1 MKFKIFKYKTVNS
14 TNEKAIELIKK
25 KKYENGFVYALSQ
38 KKGKGRY
45 GRRWISKKGNFFGSI
60 FFHLKK
66 NYPTVEEFSLINPI
80 LNIDI
85 LSKYCGRKKTFFKL
99 PNDIYINKKKICG
112 ILQEVIIKEQKK
124 YLIVGIGINLFSNPK
139 IKNNPS
145 TNIYRE
151 TKKKPKLL
159 EIVNKIIA
167 KYEQFFSNLNLYK
180 FFNFKLKSKKLLL
193 N

>member
-1 MKFKIFKYKTVNS
+1 
-14 TNEKAIELIKK
+14 
-25 KKYENGFVYALSQ
+25 
-38 KKGKGRY
+38 
-45 GRRWISKKGNFFGSI
+45 
-60 FFHLKK
+60 
-66 NYPTVEEFSLINPI
+66 
-80 LNIDI
+80 
-85 LSKYCGRKKTFFKL
+85 L

-139 IKNNPS
+139 IKNYPS

-151 TKKKPKLL
+151 TKKKPRLL

-180 FFNFKLKSKKLLL
+180 FLYFKKKKKKLLL

>member
-1 MKFKIFKYKTVNS
+1 MKFKILKYNDVNS

-38 KKGKGRY
+38 KKGKGSH
-45 GRRWISKKGNFFGSI
+45 GRKWISKKGNFFGSI
-60 FFHLKK
+60 FFQLKK
-66 NYPTVEEFSLINPI
+66 SYPSVEEFSLINPI

-85 LSKYCGRKKTFFKL
+85 LSKYCGIKKTFFKL
-99 PNDIYINKKKICG
+99 PNDIYVNKKKICG

-139 IKNNPS
+139 IKNCPS
-145 TNIYRE
+145 TNIYTE

-167 KYEQFFSNLNLYK
+167 TYERFFSNLNLYK
-180 FFNFKLKSKKLLL
+180 FLNFKLKSQKLLL

>member
-1 MKFKIFKYKTVNS
+1 MKFKIFKYNTVNS

-66 NYPTVEEFSLINPI
+66 NYPSVEEFSLINPI

-85 LSKYCGRKKTFFKL
+85 LSKYCGKKKTFFKL
-99 PNDIYINKKKICG
+99 PNDIYVNKKKICG
-112 ILQEVIIKEQKK
+112 ILQEVIIKKQEK

-139 IKNNPS
+139 IKNYSS

-151 TKKKPKLL
+151 TKKKLKLV

-167 KYEQFFSNLNLYK
+167 KYEQFFLNLNLYN
-180 FFNFKLKSKKLLL
+180 FSNFKLKSKKLLL

>member
-1 MKFKIFKYKTVNS
+1 MDLFMLCHK
-14 TNEKAIELIKK
+14 
-25 KKYENGFVYALSQ
+25 

-45 GRRWISKKGNFFGSI
+45 GRKWISKKGNCFGSI

-99 PNDIYINKKKICG
+99 PNDIYVNKKKICG

-139 IKNNPS
+139 IKNYPS

-159 EIVNKIIA
+159 EIVNKIIS
-167 KYEQFFSNLNLYK
+167 KYERFFSNLNLYK
-180 FFNFKLKSKKLLL
+180 FLNFKLKSQKLLL

>member
-1 MKFKIFKYKTVNS
+1 MKFKIFKYNTVNS

-45 GRRWISKKGNFFGSI
+45 GRKWISKKGNFFGSI
-60 FFHLKK
+60 FFQLKK
-66 NYPTVEEFSLINPI
+66 KYPSVEEFSLINPI